1 MPPDLKDRL
10 QNAADLNGRSLNMEV
25 VHRLTVSLEARTY
38 AGTEPM
44 RTESP
49 VTEYTVLS
57 DTDNKM
63 LSVFRRLPPDKQLA
77 LITLFK

>member
-25 VHRLTVSLEARTY
+25 VHRLAASLEARTY
-38 AGTEPM
+38 AGTVPM
-44 RTESP
+44 GAQSP
-49 VTEYTVLS
+49 IAEYTVLS